1 MSDFE
6 RISRNSIYS
15 FLSISFRLVSNVLL
29 FWLIARFYGKDI
41 FGQFSIAQTFAA
53 IFVLFA
59 DFGLDMLLTTEIP
72 KDLKRARE
80 LFQRYF
86 SIKLFLTIVA
96 FIVMIAIAVSGKF
109 DSQVNQ
115 LIIIFSFYAAF
126 TTLSNFL
133 YALFKGFEQLGYE
146 TRVAFFVN
154 FFTLILI
161 LTLIFLEKDIITIS
175 LSFVGMRFLGFI
187 VAIYYAHKL
196 LPDITFRPSFKDV
209 RKILDHVVVF
219 GLFLVFGNLYFQL
232 DTILIAYLLDTESVG
247 IYQAVFKLIVLPL
260 IIPEIFVG
268 SILPA
273 LARLYSSEIEK
284 WDKIGFSLYKLLVY
298 ISIPISI
305 TLFVYPDQII
315 LLIYGV
321 EYIEAVPI
329 LRVFSIIVLV
339 RFFAETYGLMLTSSL
354 RQKMRMYVVLGATV
368 FNLVLNL
375 LLIPQIGIVGAVI
388 TALLTNLLVAFLF
401 IYITK
406 SFSFIWIKNV
416 LSIKL
421 IIVSALLY
429 STLFAFGEFGYWIV
443 GILAIIP
450 YLLFIY
456 YKLLSVQEKQYLSLS
471 KLFLVKKIKSKN

>member
-29 FWLIARFYGKDI
+29 FWLIARYYGKDL
-41 FGQFSIAQTFAA
+41 FGQFSTAQTFAA

-72 KDLKRARE
+72 KDISRARE

-86 SIKLFLTIVA
+86 SIKLFLTIIA
-96 FIVMIAIAVSGKF
+96 FIAMVGIAVSGKF

-115 LIIIFSFYAAF
+115 LLIIFGFYAAF

-133 YALFKGFEQLGYE
+133 YALFRGFEKLGYE
-146 TRVAFFVN
+146 TIVSFFVN

-161 LTLIFLEKDIITIS
+161 LTLIILEKNIITIS

-187 VAIYYAHKL
+187 VAIYYAHKI
-196 LPDITFRPSFKDV
+196 LPDITFKPSFKDV
-209 RKILDHVVVF
+209 RKILNQVLIF

-247 IYQAVFKLIVLPL
+247 IYQSVFKLVVLPL
-260 IIPEIFVG
+260 IIPEIFIG

-273 LARLYSSEIEK
+273 LARLYSNEIEK
-284 WDKIGFSLYKLLVY
+284 WDRIGFSLYKLLVF

-305 TLFVYPDQII
+305 ILFVYPHQII
-315 LLIYGV
+315 LLIYGAEYV
-321 EYIEAVPI
+321 EAIPI
-329 LRVFSIIVLV
+329 LRIFSIIVFL
-339 RFFAETYGLMLTSSL
+339 RFFSETYGLMLTSSL
-354 RQKMRMYVVLGATV
+354 RQKMRMYVVLGATF
-368 FNLVLNL
+368 FNLLLNL
-375 LLIPQIGIVGAVI
+375 LLIPKIGIVGAAI
-388 TALLTNLLVAFLF
+388 TSLSTNLLVAFLF
-401 IYITK
+401 IIITK
-406 SFSFIWIKNV
+406 SFSLVWIKKV

-421 IIVSALLY
+421 VIVSICLY
-429 STLFAFGEFGYWIV
+429 LILFFLGKFGFWMV
-443 GILAIIP
+443 GILSVIP
-450 YLLFIY
+450 YFLFVY
-456 YKLLSVQEKQYLSLS
+456 YGLLSVQERDYLSIS
-471 KLFLVKKIKSKN
+471 KLLRRR